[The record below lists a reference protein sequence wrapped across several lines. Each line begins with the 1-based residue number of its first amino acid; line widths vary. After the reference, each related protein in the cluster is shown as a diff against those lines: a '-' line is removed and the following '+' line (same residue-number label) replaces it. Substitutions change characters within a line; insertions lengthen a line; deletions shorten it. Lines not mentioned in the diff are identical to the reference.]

1 MKKLSNTQKQKF
13 QSMVWNYYHAHGRHD
28 LPWRPPQL
36 KIKNGRV
43 DMYSVLV
50 SEIMLQQTQ
59 VGRVLEKYTAWMR
72 QFPTIDTL
80 ASAPKKEVLIAWQ
93 GLGYT
98 RRAKFLHDAAISVMR
113 HGAPDSVQKL
123 DDLPGIGHYTA
134 RAIATFAWN
143 QSHVLVETN
152 VRTVYIDYFFTHKD
166 CVTDK
171 EILPLVEQTLDT
183 NKPREWMYAL
193 MDYGSHLKSQGRAHN
208 TRAKS
213 FTKQSRFKGSVR
225 EVRGSIMKYITE
237 KEQFTQED
245 RVQFEKK
252 FDAER
257 VKKALEG
264 LMKDGLIQ
272 KTKEKYSIVE

>member
-1 MKKLSNTQKQKF
+1 
-13 QSMVWNYYHAHGRHD
+13 MVWNYYHAHGRHD

-43 DMYSVLV
+43 DMYPILV

-59 VGRVLEKYTAWMR
+59 VGRVLEKYTQWMK
-72 QFPTIDTL
+72 QFPTIGTL
-80 ASAPKKEVLIAWQ
+80 ASASKKDVLIAWQ

-98 RRAKFLHDAAISVMR
+98 RRAKFLHDAAMSVVT
-113 HGAPDSVQKL
+113 HGVPDSMQKL

-143 QSHVLVETN
+143 QSHVLIETN
-152 VRTVYIDYFFTHKD
+152 IRTVYIDYFFTHRD
-166 CVTDK
+166 SVTDK
-171 EILPLVEQTLDT
+171 EIVSLVEQTLDV

-193 MDYGSHLKSQGRAHN
+193 MDYGSHLKLQGRAHN

-225 EVRGSIMKYITE
+225 EVRGSIMKYVTE

-252 FDAER
+252 FDDER

-264 LMKDGLIQ
+264 LVKDMLIVQ
-272 KTKEKYSIVE
+272 EDSVYIIRS